1 VHFIYIYF
9 ILFFIDLSEVI
20 PGGKKKKILL
30 KCRIL
35 DVVLIVKINKYF
47 LNLFFSKNILIIY
60 NKPFFKIF
68 YTFDDYFLEYHILHL
83 DLNKFI
89 FSKRKRIFFIYY

>member
-1 VHFIYIYF
+1 VRS
-9 ILFFIDLSEVI
+9 DSWRE
-20 PGGKKKKILL
+20 KKKKNENFLLL

-35 DVVLIVKINKYF
+35 DAILVVKINKYF

-68 YTFDDYFLEYHILHL
+68 YTFDDYFLEYHILH
-83 DLNKFI
+83 
-89 FSKRKRIFFIYY
+89 